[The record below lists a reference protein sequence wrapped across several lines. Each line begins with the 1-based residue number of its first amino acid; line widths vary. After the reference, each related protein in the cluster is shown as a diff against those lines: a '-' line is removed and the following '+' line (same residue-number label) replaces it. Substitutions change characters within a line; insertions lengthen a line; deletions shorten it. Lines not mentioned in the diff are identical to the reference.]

1 MLAVLGLPNVVSAA
15 IVAAVVAVVFRAR
28 VFGANDRTR
37 TSWID
42 AWLKASVTFVF
53 VVFFTVFVPSY
64 VMQTETVA
72 GFDRNAQDLIGL
84 SLFGVAFLAT
94 LWGLRYAY
102 RTKRV

>member
-1 MLAVLGLPNVVSAA
+1 VLAVLGLPNVVSAA

-28 VFGANDRTR
+28 AFGANERDR

-42 AWLKASVTFVF
+42 AWLKAGLIGVF
-53 VVFFTVFVPSY
+53 AVFFGVFVPSY

-72 GFDRNAQDLIGL
+72 GFDRNAQDLIG
-84 SLFGVAFLAT
+84 SGLFGAAFITT
-94 LWGLRYAY
+94 LWGLRVAY